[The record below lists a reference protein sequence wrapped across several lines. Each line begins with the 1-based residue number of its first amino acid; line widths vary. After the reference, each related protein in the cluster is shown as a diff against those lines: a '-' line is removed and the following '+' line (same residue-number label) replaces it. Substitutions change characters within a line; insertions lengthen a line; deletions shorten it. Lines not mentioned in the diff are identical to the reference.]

1 MNTKADTR
9 DGTFRLLIIDDHPIV
24 RHGLVQLI
32 AAEPDMEVCGQASS
46 AAEALELMATADAD
60 LAIVDL
66 SLQDE
71 DGLHLIREIR
81 RRHPEVKIL
90 VSSIH
95 DEATYA
101 SRALKAGA
109 MGYIEKR
116 ESITKIIEA
125 VRHILGEEIYLSPE
139 MANQFLR
146 RAATGAPID
155 RDPLSALSDREL
167 DVFRMLGQAMT
178 VQQIASKLGISP
190 KTIESHRQKIK
201 EKLKLQN
208 SAQLNRCA
216 FNWVRDQT

>member
-1 MNTKADTR
+1 MTTR
-9 DGTFRLLIIDDHPIV
+9 VQSGASTTRLFIVDDHPIV

-46 AAEALELMATADAD
+46 AAAALQLLETANAD
-60 LAIVDL
+60 LAIVDI
-66 SLQDE
+66 SLEDE
-71 DGLHLIREIR
+71 DGLRLIREIR
-81 RRHPEVKIL
+81 SRQPEVKIL

-95 DEATYA
+95 DETTYA

-125 VRHILGEEIYLSPE
+125 VRHILDEDIYLSPQ
-139 MANQFLR
+139 MANQLLR
-146 RAATGAPID
+146 RAAMGAPLD
-155 RDPLSALSDREL
+155 RDPLSVLSDREL

-178 VQQIASKLGISP
+178 VQQIARKLGISP

-208 SAQLNRCA
+208 SAQLSRCA
-216 FNWVRDQT
+216 FDWVRDQT